1 MVPTGCRAAAIANR
15 IEAATPTQIQAT
27 FAPGVTNGSNI
38 RYARRYAMSGTELS
52 RRAQKILQAVVAE
65 YLQSGDAV
73 GSRTVTRRHDLGLSP
88 ATVRNVMSDLE
99 ELGLLEQRHSSAG
112 RVPTHSGLRF
122 FIDALLKVKTLSA
135 KDQEDI
141 RGQLMA
147 GGARPSPEDVM
158 HRASRVLANLT
169 QHAAVVVAP
178 DPDTQRLAQIEF
190 VPLRDGKLLAILVTS
205 DGRIENRLVALD
217 STLDPRRLER
227 VHAYLNQLLSG
238 MTLDEVRER
247 VIREIADEK
256 NLYDSEVSQALR
268 LGHTVFVVTPERP
281 AEVLVTGQANLLEP
295 GVTADPERET
305 RMRQLLRALEDKET
319 LLRLLDRT
327 RTSAGMQVFLGAE
340 TALTALSGSS
350 VVAMPYGPEDTP
362 IGALAVIGPMRMNYG
377 KVMSV
382 VDFTAELMTEL
393 LNDPG

>member
-1 MVPTGCRAAAIANR
+1 V
-15 IEAATPTQIQAT
+15 
-27 FAPGVTNGSNI
+27 
-38 RYARRYAMSGTELS
+38 SGADLS
-52 RRAQKILQAVVAE
+52 RRAQKILQAVVSE
-65 YLQSGDAV
+65 YLHSGDAV

-112 RVPTHSGLRF
+112 RVPTHTGLRF
-122 FIDALLKVKTLSA
+122 FIDALLKVKTLSV

-141 RGQLMA
+141 RGQMMGA
-147 GGARPSPEDVM
+147 PGGARPSPEDVM
-158 HRASRVLANLT
+158 YRASRMLANLT
-169 QHAAVVVAP
+169 HHAAVVVTP
-178 DPDTQRLAQIEF
+178 DPDTQRLSQIEF

-205 DGRIENRLVALD
+205 DGRIENRLVTLD
-217 STLDPRRLER
+217 ATLDPRRLER
-227 VHAYLNQLLSG
+227 VHSYLNQLLFG

-256 NLYDSEVSQALR
+256 NLYDDEVAQALR

-281 AEVLVTGQANLLEP
+281 AEVLVTGQSNLIEP
-295 GVTADPERET
+295 GVTADPEREV
-305 RMRQLLRALEDKET
+305 RMRDLLRALEDKET
-319 LLRLLDRT
+319 LLRMLDRT
-327 RTSAGMQVFLGAE
+327 RSSSGMQVFLGAE

-350 VVAMPYGPEDTP
+350 VVAMSYGPEDMP

-382 VDFTAELMTEL
+382 VDFTAELITEL
-393 LNDPG
+393 LSDAG